1 MNDNNKGIY
10 ALVGIAV
17 FIISKLILGNLGIEN
32 IPVPIIIG
40 ILAVSYAMFL
50 IGILKKKLT
59 GGEKV
64 CYIVSAISFAVAIVS
79 TIIVIIFLSYF
90 PQNVAEYKVLLLI
103 LLIISILSLLGMTI
117 AGMIIKKNIETSYP
131 IIKTYI

>member
-1 MNDNNKGIY
+1 MNSNNKGIY
-10 ALVGIAV
+10 AVVGIAV

-50 IGILKKKLT
+50 IGILNKKLT

-64 CYIVSAISFAVAIVS
+64 CYIVFAILFAVAIVS
-79 TIIVIIFLSYF
+79 AIMVTIFLSYF
-90 PQNVAEYKVLLLI
+90 SQNVAEYKVLMLI
-103 LLIISILSLLGMTI
+103 LLTVGILSLLGI
-117 AGMIIKKNIETSYP
+117 VIISLIIIKKYRN
-131 IIKTYI
+131 

>member
-1 MNDNNKGIY
+1 MNGNNKGIY

-17 FIISKLILGNLGIEN
+17 FIISKLILSNLGIEN

-50 IGILKKKLT
+50 IGILNKKLT

-90 PQNVAEYKVLLLI
+90 PQNVEEYKVLLLI

-117 AGMIIKKNIETSYP
+117 AGMIIKKKY
-131 IIKTYI
+131 

>member
-1 MNDNNKGIY
+1 MNGTNKGIY

-17 FIISKLILGNLGIEN
+17 FIISKLILGSLGIEN

-50 IGILKKKLT
+50 IGVLNKKIT

-64 CYIVSAISFAVAIVS
+64 CYILIAFLFAVMIISAAIVA
-79 TIIVIIFLSYF
+79 IFLSCF
-90 PQNVAEYKVLLLI
+90 PQNVEEYKVLMLI
-103 LLIISILSLLGMTI
+103 LLIIGILSLLGMTI
-117 AGMIIKKNIETSYP
+117 VGMIIIKKYRT
-131 IIKTYI
+131 

>member
-1 MNDNNKGIY
+1 MNGNNKGIY

-17 FIISKLILGNLGIEN
+17 FIISKLILSNLGIEN

-50 IGILKKKLT
+50 IGILNKKLT

-90 PQNVAEYKVLLLI
+90 PQNVEEYKVLLLI

-117 AGMIIKKNIETSYP
+117 AGMIIKKKYQN
-131 IIKTYI
+131 